1 MRTLIKNGTIVTAID
16 EFIGDVLVEGEKIVA
31 VGEQLNES
39 ADKEVDAK
47 GKYVLPGGV
56 DQHVH
61 YSFEFKGERVRGFE
75 TSNAAVAGGTTT
87 VVEFVNQE
95 QGKGMADTVFD
106 VDKKEVA
113 HQAMADYS
121 YHAVVC
127 DPVDSTFE
135 EIADLPNRGIS
146 TVKLFMAYKG
156 MPFHS
161 DDEALYKALIA
172 AKEAGVTVMVH
183 CENADVIDYLQKK
196 LVSEGKTDPYY
207 HAVSRPARVELEA
220 TQRVINLA
228 AMVGAPVY
236 IVHVTAKS
244 VMEAIRSAKNEGLP
258 VYGETCVQY
267 LMLDKDDLAKPNFEG
282 AKYVMSPALRTNADQ
297 EALWEAVNNGWLNA
311 VSTDHC
317 GFDWESQKHM
327 GIEDFT
333 DIPNGAPGVENR
345 LGVLWTYG
353 VNTGKISRQRFVDL
367 FATTPAKNMGLH
379 HQKGHIGV
387 GMDADIVLYDPNGSS
402 VISNETSLHGVDYST
417 FEGYKQEGKVD
428 KVFLRGKLVVDEG
441 EYTGKKGDGKFI
453 PGKPFA
459 LGFDDVKTIKDE
471 EIKHI

>member
-16 EFIGDVLVEGEKIVA
+16 EFVGDVLVEGEKIVA
-31 VGEQLNES
+31 VGEQLDAS
-39 ADKEVDAK
+39 ADKVVDAK

-95 QGKGMADTVFD
+95 QRKGMADTIFD
-106 VDKKEVA
+106 VDKNEVA
-113 HQAMADYS
+113 HQAMVDYS

-161 DDEALYKALIA
+161 DDEALYKALKA
-172 AKEAGVTVMVH
+172 AKDAGVTVMVH
-183 CENADVIDYLQKK
+183 CENADVIDLLQKN
-196 LVSEGKTDPYY
+196 LISEGKTDPYY
-207 HAVSRPARVELEA
+207 HAVSRPERVELEA

-244 VMEAIRSAKNEGLP
+244 VMETIRAAKNEGLP

-282 AKYVMSPALRTNADQ
+282 AKYVMSPALRTKTDQ

-311 VSTDHC
+311 ISTDHC

-327 GIEDFT
+327 GIDDFT
-333 DIPNGAPGVENR
+333 NIPNGAPGVESR

-353 VNTGKISRQRFVDL
+353 VNSGKISRQRFVDL

-379 HQKGHIGV
+379 HNKGHIGV
-387 GMDADIVLYDPNGSS
+387 GMDADIVLYDPDGSS
-402 VISNETSLHGVDYST
+402 IISNENSLHGVDYST

-428 KVFLRGKLVVDEG
+428 KVFLRGKLVVDDG
-441 EYTGKKGDGKFI
+441 EYIGKRGDGKFV

-459 LGFDDVKTIKDE
+459 LGFDDVKATG
-471 EIKHI
+471 EINRV

>member
-16 EFIGDVLVEGEKIVA
+16 EFVGDVLVEGEKIIA
-31 VGEQLNES
+31 VGAQLDAT
-39 ADKEVDAK
+39 ADEIIDAK

-95 QGKGMADTVFD
+95 QGKGMADTIFEM
-106 VDKKEVA
+106 DKNEVA
-113 HQAMADYS
+113 PQAMADYS

-127 DPVDSTFE
+127 DPVDKTFE

-161 DDEALYKALIA
+161 DDEALYKALKA

-183 CENADVIDYLQKK
+183 CENADVIDLLQKK
-196 LVSEGKTDPYY
+196 LVAEGKTDPYY

-228 AMVGAPVY
+228 AMVEAPVY

-244 VMEAIRSAKNEGLP
+244 VMEAIRSAKNEELP

-267 LMLDKDDLAKPNFEG
+267 LMLEEDDLAKPNFEG
-282 AKYVMSPALRTNADQ
+282 AKYVMSPALRTKADQ
-297 EALWEAVNNGWLNA
+297 EALWEAVDNGWLNA
-311 VSTDHC
+311 ISTDHC

-327 GIEDFT
+327 GIDDFT
-333 DIPNGAPGVENR
+333 NIPNGAPGVENR
-345 LGVLWTYG
+345 LGILWTYG

-367 FATTPAKNMGLH
+367 FATTPAKNMGLDH
-379 HQKGHIGV
+379 CKGHIGV

-402 VISNETSLHGVDYST
+402 VISNENSLHGVDYST

-441 EYTGKKGDGKFI
+441 EFIGEKGDGKFI

-459 LGFDDVKTIKDE
+459 LCFDDAQAAKELKNV
-471 EIKHI
+471 

>member
-1 MRTLIKNGTIVTAID
+1 MRTLIKNGTILTAID
-16 EFIGDVLVEGEKIVA
+16 EFIGDILIEDEKITA
-31 VGEQLNES
+31 VGEQLE
-39 ADKEVDAK
+39 ATVVEIVDAK

-75 TSNAAVAGGTTT
+75 TSHAAVAGGTTT

-95 QGKGMADTVFD
+95 EGKGMADSIFD
-106 VDKKEVA
+106 MDKNEVSD
-113 HQAMADYS
+113 QAMADYS

-127 DPVDSTFE
+127 DPVDKTFE

-156 MPFHS
+156 MPIHS
-161 DDEALYKALIA
+161 DDEALYKALKA

-183 CENADVIDYLQKK
+183 CENADVIDLLQKD
-196 LVSEGKTDPYY
+196 LVAEGKTDPYY

-267 LMLDKDDLAKPNFEG
+267 LMLDENDLAKPNFEG
-282 AKYVMSPALRTNADQ
+282 AKYVMSPALRTKDDQ
-297 EALWEAVNNGWLNA
+297 EALWKAVDNGWLNA
-311 VSTDHC
+311 ISTDHC

-327 GIEDFT
+327 GADDFT
-333 DIPNGAPGVENR
+333 NIPNGAPGVENR
-345 LGVLWTYG
+345 LGILWTYG
-353 VNTGKISRQRFVDL
+353 VNTGKLSRQRFVDL
-367 FATTPAKNMGLH
+367 FATTPAKNMGLDH
-379 HQKGHIGV
+379 CKGHIGV
-387 GMDADIVLYDPNGSS
+387 GMDADIVLYDPNVSS
-402 VISNETSLHGVDYST
+402 IISNENSLHGVDYSS

-428 KVFLRGKLVVDEG
+428 KVFLRGKLMVDDG
-441 EYTGKKGDGKFI
+441 EFIGEKGDGKFI
-453 PGKPFA
+453 HGEPFA
-459 LGFDDVKTIKDE
+459 LCFDDIKSTKE
-471 EIKHI
+471 LKGV